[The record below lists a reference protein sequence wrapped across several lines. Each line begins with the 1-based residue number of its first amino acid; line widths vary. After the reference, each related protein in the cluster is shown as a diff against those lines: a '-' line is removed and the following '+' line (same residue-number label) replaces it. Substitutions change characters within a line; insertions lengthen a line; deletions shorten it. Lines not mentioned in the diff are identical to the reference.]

1 MQKFPYIPEE
11 LVDIIADYHDYAKY
25 CKPKHQSKFKEVMSD
40 IINMGEIMNT
50 ISAKIAKECWGS
62 GSLTNSISQIIY
74 NEYMWQDDNWL
85 SVHPDTIDEW
95 MDYYEDDEEN
105 NYGMNYDD
113 THYPYNDNENNY
125 GMVGLYDD
133 NDM

>member
-1 MQKFPYIPEE
+1 METLSMQKIPYIPEE

-25 CKPKHQSKFKEVMSD
+25 CKPTHQSKFKEVMSD

-62 GSLTNSISQIIY
+62 GSQNLYS
-74 NEYMWQDDNWL
+74 EYLWQDDSWL
-85 SVHPDTIDEW
+85 SIHTNHVNEWIDFPSLLE
-95 MDYYEDDEEN
+95 ED
-105 NYGMNYDD
+105 NYD
-113 THYPYNDNENNY
+113 NEDNY